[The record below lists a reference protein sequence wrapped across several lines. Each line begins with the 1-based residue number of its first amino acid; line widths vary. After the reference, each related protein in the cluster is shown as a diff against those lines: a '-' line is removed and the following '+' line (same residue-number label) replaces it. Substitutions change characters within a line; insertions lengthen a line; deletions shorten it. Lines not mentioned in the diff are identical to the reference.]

1 MDINVNI
8 TGVGDNDNRRNSSLS
23 FDPRIILDP
32 EFESSVEITK
42 DKIENMIDEIDKYY
56 NIHKDPKLRTLIREV
71 IESRALFLNKYHE
84 FKSWYNKNK

>member
-8 TGVGDNDNRRNSSLS
+8 TGVGDNDNRNNSSLS

-32 EFESSVEITK
+32 EFESSVELTM
-42 DKIENMIDEIDKYY
+42 DKINSMINEIDKYY
-56 NIHKDPKLRTLIREV
+56 NIRKDPKLRTLICEV
-71 IESRALFLNKYHE
+71 IESRALFLNKYHD

>member
-8 TGVGDNDNRRNSSLS
+8 TGVGDNDNGKNSSLS

-32 EFESSVEITK
+32 EFESSVEITM
-42 DKIENMIDEIDKYY
+42 DKINSMIDEIDKYY
-56 NIHKDPKLRTLIREV
+56 NIRRDPKLRTLIREV